1 MTDIV
6 FFGFYALAGVVI
18 VLHFT
23 GVLEEHGLEWLVFVL
38 AAAVF
43 PVMIF
48 TA

>member
-1 MTDIV
+1 MTDLI
-6 FFGFYALAGVVI
+6 FFGFYALAALVI
-18 VLHFT
+18 VLHFA
-23 GVLEEHGLEWLVFVL
+23 GVLEEQGLEWLVFVL